1 MTMSLEIEETSR
13 LWRARLAVAILFFVL
28 GAGFGSWAVRIPD
41 VQHRLHLTSG
51 QLGTCLL
58 ALAIGTMVGMPAADV
73 IGARVESARATPLA
87 AAGFAIAIGFA
98 AAATGTATLFAA
110 LLVLGFG
117 NGVLSV
123 LINGQGV
130 RVERLW
136 RKPIMASS
144 CAACSIG
151 GLIGSMTASLAAE
164 AGIAPGVHLAVV
176 AAVLTVL
183 ALCTDPF
190 LIEGPMARSFTAFP
204 LPTAGTLPL
213 GLLAFCDQ
221 FCEGTTSDWSA
232 VYLRNSVHVRAGLA
246 GIGYAIFAI
255 AMALGRLTGDALS
268 ARFGPRRLVCGA
280 GVLAFTGAAVVLAFR
295 SLLPV
300 VSGFVLLGLGLS
312 VVYPNA
318 VSAAGR
324 QEGEQAD
331 AAVAA
336 VSAIGYSGFL
346 VGPPLV
352 GFAAQA
358 TTLSIGMI
366 STLQCSIGI
375 VLLSRAL
382 PVADK
387 RL

>member
-1 MTMSLEIEETSR
+1 MTMSLEIEEASR
-13 LWRARLAVAILFFVL
+13 LWRARLAIAALFFIL

-41 VQHRLHLTSG
+41 VQHRLHLSSG
-51 QLGTCLL
+51 QLGACLL
-58 ALAIGTMVGMPAADV
+58 ALAIGTMAGMPAADV

-87 AAGFAIAIGFA
+87 AVGFAVAIGFA
-98 AAATGTATLFAA
+98 ASATGPATLFAA
-110 LLVLGFG
+110 LLALGFG

-130 RVERLW
+130 RLERIW

-164 AGIAPGVHLAVV
+164 AGITPSVHLAVV
-176 AAVLTVL
+176 AGVLVVL

-190 LIEGPMARSFTAFP
+190 LIEGPMARAFTAFP
-204 LPTAGTLPL
+204 LPTVGMLPL

-221 FCEGTTSDWSA
+221 FCEGTASDWSA
-232 VYLRNSVHVRAGLA
+232 VYLRNSVHVRAALA
-246 GIGYAIFAI
+246 GIGYVTFAI
-255 AMALGRLTGDALS
+255 AMAVGRLTGDSLS
-268 ARFGPRRLVCGA
+268 ARFGPRRLVRAA
-280 GVLAFTGAAVVLAFR
+280 GVLAFTGAAMVLLIR
-295 SLLPV
+295 SVLPV

-352 GFAAQA
+352 GFVAQA
-358 TTLSIGMI
+358 TSLSIGMI
-366 STLQCSIGI
+366 STLQCTIGV